1 MGGFGRLPTKAGNVA
16 TSVRTAAGTGPQG
29 AESRFIAWIVAHR
42 KLVSWVAAIL
52 VLGAGFF
59 GWNILSTRQSE
70 RVASQQ
76 LSSARFALE
85 SKNYALA
92 ASELAR
98 IAENYSGSRS
108 AGEASILLAQT
119 RLAQG
124 QNQQAIDVLKK
135 FAPEA
140 SGDFRAQAY
149 GLLGAAYENVA
160 HPKEAGESYLE
171 AAKDA
176 RMPFERAQYLSDA
189 GRAWLAARDTAR
201 AVAAYQEIVAKLD
214 STASAFEAKVRLGE
228 LQAPSK

>member
-1 MGGFGRLPTKAGNVA
+1 V
-16 TSVRTAAGTGPQG
+16 
-29 AESRFIAWIVAHR
+29 IAWIVRHR
-42 KLVSWVAAIL
+42 KPVSWGAGIL
-52 VLGAGFF
+52 VLAAGFL

-70 RVASQQ
+70 RIASQQ

-140 SGDFRAQAY
+140 SADYRAQAY
-149 GLLGAAYENVA
+149 GLLGAAYENVE
-160 HPKEAGESYLE
+160 HPKEAAE
-171 AAKDA
+171 AYEQAAQAA
-176 RMPFERAQYLSDA
+176 RLPFARAQYLSDA
-189 GRAWLAARDTAR
+189 GRAWLSARDTIR
-201 AVAAYQEIVAKLD
+201 AIGEYREIVAKLD
-214 STASAFEAKVRLGE
+214 STGSAFEAKVRLGE
-228 LQAPSK
+228 LESTSK

>member
-1 MGGFGRLPTKAGNVA
+1 V
-16 TSVRTAAGTGPQG
+16 
-29 AESRFIAWIVAHR
+29 IAWIVRHR
-42 KLVSWVAAIL
+42 KPVFWGALIL
-52 VLGAGFF
+52 ILAGGLL
-59 GWNILSTRQSE
+59 GWNILSNRQSE

-76 LSSARFALE
+76 LSAARFALE

-140 SGDFRAQAY
+140 SANYRAQAY
-149 GLLGAAYENVA
+149 GLLGAAYENVQ
-160 HPKEAGESYLE
+160 HPKEAAE
-171 AAKDA
+171 AYEQAAQAA
-176 RMPFERAQYLSDA
+176 RMPFARAQYLSDA
-189 GRAWLAARDTAR
+189 GRAWLSAHDTTR
-201 AVAAYQEIVAKLD
+201 AIAEYREIVAKLD
-214 STASAFEAKVRLGE
+214 STGSAFEAKVRLGE
-228 LQAPSK
+228 LQPSNK

>member
-1 MGGFGRLPTKAGNVA
+1 MA
-16 TSVRTAAGTGPQG
+16 TSVRTAAGTGSH
-29 AESRFIAWIVAHR
+29 AKDDALIAWIVRHR
-42 KLVSWVAAIL
+42 KPISWGAAIL
-52 VLGAGFF
+52 ILAGLFV

-70 RVASQQ
+70 RIASQQ

-140 SGDFRAQAY
+140 SADYRAQAY
-149 GLLGAAYENVA
+149 GLLGAAYENVQ
-160 HPKEAGESYLE
+160 HPKEAAEAYE
-171 AAKDA
+171 QAAKEA
-176 RMPFERAQYLSDA
+176 RMPFARAQYLSDA
-189 GRAWLAARDTAR
+189 GRAWLSARDTSR
-201 AVAAYQEIVAKLD
+201 AIGEYREIVAKLD
-214 STASAFEAKVRLGE
+214 STGSAFEAKVRLGE

>member
-1 MGGFGRLPTKAGNVA
+1 MA
-16 TSVRTAAGTGPQG
+16 TSVRTAAGTGSQG
-29 AESRFIAWIVAHR
+29 NDDALIAWIVRHR
-42 KLVSWVAAIL
+42 KPVSWGAAIVIL
-52 VLGAGFF
+52 AGGFLA
-59 GWNILSTRQSE
+59 WNILSTRQSE
-70 RVASQQ
+70 RIASQQ

-140 SGDFRAQAY
+140 SADYRAQAY
-149 GLLGAAYENVA
+149 GLLGAAYENVQ
-160 HPKEAGESYLE
+160 HPKEAAEAYE
-171 AAKDA
+171 QAAKEA
-176 RMPFERAQYLSDA
+176 RMPFARAQYLSDA
-189 GRAWLAARDTAR
+189 GRSWLSARDTSR
-201 AVAAYQEIVAKLD
+201 AIAEYQEIVSRLD
-214 STASAFEAKVRLGE
+214 STGSAFEAKVRLGE
-228 LQAPSK
+228 LQSAAK